1 MLNVGIVGCG
11 TVGRRLA
18 ETFTSHEQ
26 TTVWGVCDKDTGR
39 ASAFADEFDA
49 EAFGHHTT
57 LVTNDAVDAV
67 YVGVPPVAHVEVATD
82 ALAADNHV
90 ICEKPLAETADAG
103 ERLVAAEQDTEA
115 VTAVNLPFRY
125 TEGFRELRERVLA
138 GQLGTIRRI
147 DLQFRFPQWPREWQ
161 EVAWLESREQGGPI
175 REVGTHFL
183 FGVQEIFGPIESVSA
198 QVRYTAPD
206 RYEESVAG
214 YFTVDG
220 TDGVIDLACNHTAS
234 EENSIT
240 VLGEDGTLTLTDW
253 YELVADRNEETE
265 RVLVG
270 EPTPTTERLVDEFV
284 AAVER
289 TGGDLV
295 SFGEANRVQ
304 RAVDGIFAS
313 EGDRIQLPDAPLLAT
328 PADD

>member
-11 TVGRRLA
+11 TIGRRLA
-18 ETFTSHEQ
+18 ETFDAHQ
-26 TTVWGVCDKDTGR
+26 ATTVWGVCDRDTGR
-39 ASAFADEFDA
+39 ASAFAEEFDA

-57 LVTNDAVDAV
+57 LVTEEAVDAI
-67 YVGVPPVAHVEVATD
+67 YVGVPPVAHVEVASD

-103 ERLVAAEQDTEA
+103 ERLVAAERETDR

-138 GQLGTIRRI
+138 GALGDVRRI
-147 DLQFRFPQWPREWQ
+147 DLHFRFPQWPREWQ
-161 EVAWLESREQGGPI
+161 DVSWLESREQGGPI

-183 FGVQEIFGPIESVSA
+183 FGVQEIFGPIEAVSSRV
-198 QVRYTAPD
+198 QYSGPD

-214 YFTVDG
+214 YFSVDG
-220 TDGVIDLACNHTAS
+220 VDGVIDLACDHSAG

-240 VLGEDGTLTLTDW
+240 VLGEDGALTLTDW
-253 YELVADRNEETE
+253 YKLLADRGEESE
-265 RVLVG
+265 RVVVG
-270 EPTPTTERLVDEFV
+270 EPTATTDRLVDEFV
-284 AAVER
+284 ASVEGD
-289 TGGDLV
+289 GGDLV

-304 RAVDGIFAS
+304 RVVDGVFAS
-313 EGDRIQLPDAPLLAT
+313 EGDLIELPDEPLLRS
-328 PADD
+328 PGGE